1 MKIFVVDDEETIR
14 KTLTIAL
21 KRELYEVKS
30 FSNGKEAYDGLK
42 TDNPDLII
50 LDWDMPVM
58 DGITFLEKIRS
69 EENNIP
75 VIFLTIHD
83 NEMDRID
90 ALEKGADDY
99 LEKPYSL
106 KELITRTKVVLRR
119 YHRTT
124 EIENKDEILSHGDI
138 ELNLTSYTAS
148 CGGKPVEFTVTEFR
162 LLEAFLKNPQMVFSR
177 EKLLEISFPEDNYAF
192 DRAIDSH
199 IKRLRKKIGTEKIE
213 TVYGVGYKFG
223 K

>member
-1 MKIFVVDDEETIR
+1 MLIYVVDDEETIR

-21 KRELYEVKS
+21 KRELYDVKA
-30 FSNGKEAYDGLK
+30 FSNGIEAYDSLQSEH
-42 TDNPDLII
+42 PDLIV

-58 DGITFLEKIRS
+58 DGITFLEKIRA
-69 EENNIP
+69 EENEVP

-106 KELITRTKVVLRR
+106 KELTTRIKVVLRR
-119 YHRTT
+119 YHRAV
-124 EIENKDEILSHGDI
+124 EAAAKDETISNGEI
-138 ELNLTSYTAS
+138 ELNLTSYTATLQ
-148 CGGKPVEFTVTEFR
+148 GKPVDFTVTEFR
-162 LLEAFLKNPQMVFSR
+162 ILEAFLRNPEMVFSR
-177 EKLLEISFPEDNYAF
+177 EKLLEISFPEDSYAF
-192 DRAIDSH
+192 DRAVDSH